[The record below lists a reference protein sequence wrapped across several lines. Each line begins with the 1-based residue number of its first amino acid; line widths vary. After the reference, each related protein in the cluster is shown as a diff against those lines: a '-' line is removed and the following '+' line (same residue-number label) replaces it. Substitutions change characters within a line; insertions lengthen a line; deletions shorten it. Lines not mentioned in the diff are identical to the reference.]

1 MLMDEIQSPIPAAA
15 APPGH
20 VPDTASTPDQGR
32 RPGVGQL
39 ATAIRK
45 LARTSVLVVG
55 DAMLDRYIYGTV
67 ERVSREAPVPVLSV
81 DREVAVPGGA
91 GNVVRNL
98 GALGVA
104 VAFVSVVGDDQTGS
118 DLTGLIGSQPGVE
131 PWLLVQGSR
140 TTTRKTRFMAQGQ
153 QLLRTDREDTSPI
166 HPKLAERLL
175 RIVRDA
181 MAATS
186 VTILSDYGK
195 GVLSGDMPAQI
206 IAAARATGR
215 PVVVDMRGIEFG
227 RYAGADVILPSH
239 YDLQLFAGTP
249 LNTDAAIVTAAAN
262 LRTLHGFGAVLVN
275 RAEDGMTLVDG
286 TGACH
291 LRGEATEIVDVSGAG
306 DTAVAAL
313 AAGMA
318 AGLDLAIAAHVA
330 MTASAVVLGRSG
342 ISVAREGDLLAA
354 INPQGS
360 ALRKI
365 VSLEAAASRVESW
378 RREGRQVAVTVGRF
392 ESLDAAETQTLSES
406 RAAADR
412 LVIGLERDTQQ
423 SNQPPEAVRAAQ
435 LASLDA
441 VDLVVMIDSVNPAEL
456 LHALRPDL
464 LIGPTSQPGAELLP
478 TWGGRVAVV

>member
-1 MLMDEIQSPIPAAA
+1 MDENHSPAPAPSTVPEAA
-15 APPGH
+15 SATDP
-20 VPDTASTPDQGR
+20 R
-32 RPGVGQL
+32 RNPSAEQL
-39 ATAIRK
+39 ALAIRR

-67 ERVSREAPVPVLSV
+67 ERVSREAPVPVLAV

-140 TTTRKTRFMAQGQ
+140 TTTRKTRFMAHGQ

-166 HPKLAERLL
+166 HAKLAERML

-195 GVLSGDMPAQI
+195 GVLAGDIPAQI
-206 IAAARATGR
+206 IAAARTTGR
-215 PVVVDMRGIEFG
+215 PVVVDMRGIEYG

-239 YDLQLFAGTP
+239 YDLQLFTGTP

-275 RAEDGMTLVDG
+275 RAEDGMTLVDES
-286 TGACH
+286 GALH
-291 LRGEATEIVDVSGAG
+291 MRGEATEIVDVSGAG

-313 AAGMA
+313 AAAMA
-318 AGLDLAIAAHVA
+318 AGLDLAIAARVA
-330 MTASAVVLGRSG
+330 MTASSVILGRTG

-365 VSLEAAASRVESW
+365 VSLEAAASRVENW
-378 RREGRQVAVTVGRF
+378 RREGREVAVTIGQF
-392 ESLDAAETQTLSES
+392 ETIDAAQMQMLSEG

-412 LVIGLERDTQQ
+412 LVVGLERDTPAH
-423 SNQPPEAVRAAQ
+423 NQPPEAVRAAQ
-435 LASLDA
+435 LASLEA
-441 VDLVVMIDSVNPAEL
+441 VDLVVMIDSVNPAEM

-464 LIGPTSQPGAELLP
+464 LIGPSSQPGADLMP
-478 TWGGRVAVV
+478 TWGGRVAAL

>member
-1 MLMDEIQSPIPAAA
+1 MDEYQHPPT
-15 APPGH
+15 APGDD
-20 VPDTASTPDQGR
+20 VPDPASSTPAR
-32 RPGVGQL
+32 ATPGAEQL
-39 ATAIRK
+39 AQAIRR

-195 GVLSGDMPAQI
+195 GVLSGDIPAQI
-206 IAAARATGR
+206 IATARIAGR
-215 PVVVDMRGIEFG
+215 PVVVDTRGTEFS
-227 RYAGADVILPSH
+227 RFAGADVILPSQ
-239 YDLQLFAGTP
+239 YDLERFTGTS
-249 LNTDAAIVTAAAN
+249 LNTDAAIVSAAAN

-275 RAEDGMTLVDG
+275 RAEDGMTLVDDQG
-286 TGACH
+286 GFH
-291 LRGEATEIVDVSGAG
+291 LRGGSADIVDFSGAG

-313 AAGMA
+313 GAAMA
-318 AGLDLAIAAHVA
+318 AGLDLTLSASVA
-330 MTASAVVLGRSG
+330 MVASSVVLGRSG

-365 VSLEAAASRVESW
+365 VSLEAAASRVEHW
-378 RREGRQVAVTVGRF
+378 RREGRQTAVTVGRF
-392 ESLDAAETQTLSES
+392 DSIGAAEIDSLNGS
-406 RAAADR
+406 RATADR
-412 LVIGLERDTQQ
+412 LVIGLERDTPGQ
-423 SNQPPEAVRAAQ
+423 NQPPEAVRAAQ
-435 LASLDA
+435 LASLEA
-441 VDLVVMIDSVNPAEL
+441 VDLVVMIDSINPAEL

-464 LIGPTSQPGAELLP
+464 LIGPQGQPGAELLP
-478 TWGGRVAVV
+478 TWGGRVATV

>member
-1 MLMDEIQSPIPAAA
+1 MDDFQSP
-15 APPGH
+15 APSGH
-20 VPDTASTPDQGR
+20 VPASGQHRDPTAE
-32 RPGVGQL
+32 QL
-39 ATAIRK
+39 AAAIRK

-55 DAMLDRYIYGTV
+55 DAMLDRYVYGTV
-67 ERVSREAPVPVLSV
+67 ERVSREAPVPVLAV

-195 GVLSGDMPAQI
+195 GVLSGDIPAQI
-206 IAAARATGR
+206 IATARTTGR
-215 PVVVDMRGIEFG
+215 MVVVDMRGIEYG
-227 RYAGADVILPSH
+227 RYAGADVILPSQ
-239 YDLQLFAGTP
+239 YDLQRFTGTP

-262 LRTLHGFGAVLVN
+262 LRILHGFGAVLVN
-275 RAEDGMTLVDG
+275 RAEDGMTLVDDR
-286 TGACH
+286 GAFH
-291 LRGEATEIVDVSGAG
+291 VHGETADIVDVSGAG

-313 AAGMA
+313 AAALA
-318 AGLDLAIAAHVA
+318 AGLDLTVAARVA
-330 MTASAVVLGRSG
+330 MTASSVVLGRSG

-365 VSLEAAASRVESW
+365 VSLETAASRVENW
-378 RREGRQVAVTVGRF
+378 RREGRQTAVTVGRF
-392 ESLDAAETQTLSES
+392 ANLSHVDRTTLSES

-412 LVIGLERDTQQ
+412 LVVGLERDTPHDHE
-423 SNQPPEAVRAAQ
+423 PPEAVRAAM
-435 LASLDA
+435 LASLDS
-441 VDLVVMIDSVNPAEL
+441 VDLVVMIDSINPAEL
-456 LHALRPDL
+456 LHAIRPDL
-464 LIGPTSQPGAELLP
+464 LIGSPSQPGADLLP
-478 TWGGRVAVV
+478 TWGGRVATV

>member
-1 MLMDEIQSPIPAAA
+1 MDEYQHPPNAPGAVPEPAASSPHA
-15 APPGH
+15 DSARKTPGA
-20 VPDTASTPDQGR
+20 DD
-32 RPGVGQL
+32 L
-39 ATAIRK
+39 AQAIRR

-98 GALGVA
+98 GALGVS

-140 TTTRKTRFMAQGQ
+140 TTTRKTRYVAQGQ

-206 IAAARATGR
+206 IAAARTTGR
-215 PVVVDMRGIEFG
+215 PVVVDMRGIEYG
-227 RYAGADVILPSH
+227 RYAGADMILPSQ
-239 YDLQLFAGTP
+239 YDLARFTGTA

-275 RAEDGMTLVDG
+275 RAEDGMTLVDEFG
-286 TGACH
+286 GYH
-291 LRGEATEIVDVSGAG
+291 LRGAADIVDFSGAG

-313 AAGMA
+313 GAAMA
-318 AGLDLAIAAHVA
+318 AGLDFTLSASVA
-330 MTASAVVLGRSG
+330 MVASSVVLGRSG

-365 VSLEAAASRVESW
+365 VSLEAAASRVEHW
-378 RREGRQVAVTVGRF
+378 RREGRQTAVTVGRF
-392 ESLDAAETQTLSES
+392 DTIGADALRHLAGS
-406 RAAADR
+406 RNAADR
-412 LVIGLERDTQQ
+412 LVVGLERDTPTQ
-423 SNQPPEAVRAAQ
+423 NQPPEAVRAAQ
-435 LASLDA
+435 LASMEA

-464 LIGPTSQPGAELLP
+464 LIGPQGQPGAELLP
-478 TWGGRVAVV
+478 TWGGRVLAG